1 MKVHGILLL
10 LVFSLLGGCT
20 DNKISTE
27 HKDALVV
34 QGRWVTEQD
43 GQIMLDPQTS
53 GLIKWRG
60 NLLTLSDRSAHSS
73 QRLRLR
79 KIEQASGRLQPG
91 DMHMKLSEHVASSC
105 FAAYLSDNPDLEAL
119 AVDPDDDSI
128 FYVATEDAS
137 SKTLSEACQ
146 QQFSPSG
153 STQYPSLLLRLALQA
168 DNSVT
173 ISHVRPIQFSPDMH
187 IGDFPNDGL
196 EALTFGMDRTLYLG
210 LEKDSDDQARIFSL
224 TMDAGFWQSNDFI
237 QVSDVQL
244 RLPKF
249 DQGNHPINGMAYYQ
263 HQGTVYLIAAAR
275 NDESLWIVDLAA
287 QKETRIV
294 PLKFDAPI
302 IPGDTSCGEWER
314 MDNAS
319 IEGVAVDGSTLWLIN
334 DPWKLVYAKNIQC
347 ELNRTKFES
356 MAPLI
361 FSVPIQNEWFD

>member
-1 MKVHGILLL
+1 MKVHGIVLLV
-10 LVFSLLGGCT
+10 VFSLLSGCT
-20 DNKISTE
+20 ETKINTS

-43 GQIMLDPQTS
+43 GQVMGDPQTS

-60 NLLTLSDRSAHSS
+60 NLLTLSDRSAHAS

-91 DMHMKLSEHVASSC
+91 DMPMKLSERVASGC
-105 FAAYLSDNPDLEAL
+105 FAAYLSGNPDLEAL
-119 AVDPDDDSI
+119 AVDPDDDRV

-137 SKTLSEACQ
+137 SATLSEACQ
-146 QQFSPSG
+146 QQFAHSG
-153 STQYPSLLLRLALQA
+153 STHYPSLLIRLVLQA
-168 DNSVT
+168 DNSLT
-173 ISHVRPIQFSPDMH
+173 ISHVRPIQFSADMH

-196 EALTFGMDRTLYLG
+196 EALTFGTGRSLYLG
-210 LEKDSDDQARIFSL
+210 LEKDSRDQARIFSL
-224 TMDAGFWQSNDFI
+224 KIDAAFWQNIDFAP
-237 QVSDVQL
+237 VREVKL

-263 HQGTVYLIAAAR
+263 HQGAGYLIAAAR
-275 NDESLWIVDLAA
+275 NDESLWIIDLAA
-287 QKETRIV
+287 QKDTRIV

-347 ELNRTKFES
+347 ELNRTKFEN

-361 FSVPIQNEWFD
+361 FSLPIQDQWFN